1 MAGLQA
7 DILSE
12 DFLKNFLL
20 ETVYL
25 VPEDK
30 SVYTSVSA
38 VAPAQDATPEPGI
51 HAQAPVVSEEKA
63 TPVLP
68 KKPEVE
74 SITPK
79 AFDVTGQ
86 NRKGIVVLVTLPDHE
101 FKTLPKLEFLQK
113 ILTAIGLQ
121 TEDVAYVNNISGQ
134 IAVFE
139 ELHQLLPVNYIISFA
154 SRINTNL
161 PHDKFTLYTPVKVA
175 EVPVVF
181 SQSLAVIE
189 SDVEQKKLLWNSLK
203 ATFAL

>member
-12 DFLKNFLL
+12 DFLKNFLP

-25 VPEDK
+25 VPEDVA
-30 SVYTSVSA
+30 VYTSVSA
-38 VAPAQDATPEPGI
+38 AMPAPDATP
-51 HAQAPVVSEEKA
+51 APVPIVSEEKA

-74 SITPK
+74 RITPK

-154 SRINTNL
+154 SRINTYL

-175 EVPVVF
+175 DVPVVF

-189 SDVEQKKLLWNSLK
+189 SDVEQKKQLWNSLK